1 MDVAKDINE
10 IKFTASLTDAS
21 ARDYEATPWI
31 RDFIVSA
38 EKKLNC
44 TSRSPLVQVAVIR
57 FLFIYNKSRC
67 EVVVR
72 PLG

>member
-1 MDVAKDINE
+1 
-10 IKFTASLTDAS
+10 LTDAS

-44 TSRSPLVQVAVIR
+44 ATPHSTLLSIETSMEAKLFLLEIEIEGTVGIRVPASPPGDQ
-57 FLFIYNKSRC
+57 S
-67 EVVVR
+67 
-72 PLG
+72 